1 MPLSVPISIPIS
13 FQQEILFLL
22 FVMVISNLLEFF
34 LMKDYGL
41 RARLLAVLFVDH
53 IYVIIAWALN
63 INYTLFYLYF
73 ARIGKIV
80 DVSADLV
87 LNFLFISTE
96 AGFVLIPYLFPE
108 LSEVEGEIFRK
119 NVKRNGSQGES

>member
-1 MPLSVPISIPIS
+1 MPFSVPISIPIS

-22 FVMVISNLLEFF
+22 FVMVLSNLLEFF
-34 LMKDYGL
+34 LMRDYGL
-41 RARLLAVLFVDH
+41 RARLLAVLFIDH
-53 IYVIIAWALN
+53 IYVIIAWTLN

-73 ARIGKIV
+73 ARIDRLLDI
-80 DVSADLV
+80 SADLV

-108 LSEVEGEIFRK
+108 LSNLEQGIFQR

>member
-1 MPLSVPISIPIS
+1 
-13 FQQEILFLL
+13 
-22 FVMVISNLLEFF
+22 MVISNLIEFF

-63 INYTLFYLYF
+63 INYTLFYIYF
-73 ARIGKIV
+73 ARIDRLL

-108 LSEVEGEIFRK
+108 LSNLEQGIFQR

>member
-1 MPLSVPISIPIS
+1 
-13 FQQEILFLL
+13 
-22 FVMVISNLLEFF
+22 MVLSNLLEFF
-34 LMKDYGL
+34 LMRDYGL
-41 RARLLAVLFVDH
+41 RARLLAVLFIDH
-53 IYVIIAWALN
+53 IYVIIAWTLN

-73 ARIGKIV
+73 ARIDRLLDI
-80 DVSADLV
+80 SADLV

-108 LSEVEGEIFRK
+108 LSNLEQGIFQR

>member
-1 MPLSVPISIPIS
+1 MPFSVPISIPIS

-22 FVMVISNLLEFF
+22 FVMVISNLIEFF
-34 LMKDYGL
+34 LMRDYGL
-41 RARLLAVLFVDH
+41 RARLLAVLFLDH

-63 INYTLFYLYF
+63 INYTLFYIYF
-73 ARIGKIV
+73 ARIDRLV
-80 DVSADLV
+80 AVSADLV

-108 LSEVEGEIFRK
+108 LSEVEEGIFQR
-119 NVKRNGSQGES
+119 NVRRNGTQGES